1 MLVGS
6 LARTKMPMIPAPI
19 PAWLTSMLVN
29 LSRAS
34 RGRVVRGDR
43 WARAGAGELG
53 GRIRQPPA
61 RQRPQRSRLSLSD
74 FGIYLSVGEA
84 EAELS
89 DQTAQC
95 TF

>member
-1 MLVGS
+1 
-6 LARTKMPMIPAPI
+6 MIPAPI

-29 LSRAS
+29 LARAS
-34 RGRVVRGDR
+34 RGRVVSSRRGDR
-43 WARAGAGELG
+43 WARAGSGELG